1 MFKREAKEGPVSVY
15 ENAAPLDSG
24 GSRSRVEAPR
34 RVSRGL
40 GRRFGTW
47 GHVKR
52 RLRRLEKRSTDG
64 GKRCRCVRR
73 KGPLTAHAQFEA
85 MERRVVYCCILKR
98 RSVRSVNA
106 APKGGRSV
114 GPDKRTNL
122 HAAAECSET
131 APFRRIVRGTTR
143 VPWSVDATAEGAS
156 RRVSGGAK
164 HPALGVAAG

>member
-1 MFKREAKEGPVSVY
+1 MFKREAKEGRFLYTRTPHLLTLGDR
-15 ENAAPLDSG
+15 A
-24 GSRSRVEAPR
+24 
-34 RVSRGL
+34 RVSR
-40 GRRFGTW
+40 RRGVCRGGWVDASARGGTSSAASA
-47 GHVKR
+47 GSKNGQR
-52 RLRRLEKRSTDG
+52 TG
-64 GKRCRCVRR
+64 GERCRCVRR